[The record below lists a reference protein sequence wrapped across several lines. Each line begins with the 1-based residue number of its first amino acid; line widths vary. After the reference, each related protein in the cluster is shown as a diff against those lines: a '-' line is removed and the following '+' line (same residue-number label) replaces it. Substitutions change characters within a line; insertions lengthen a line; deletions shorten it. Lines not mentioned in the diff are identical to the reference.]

1 MNCESCGTPINE
13 GQTSCY
19 KCGAPVLPELVQ
31 TEEKDKVLIDL
42 TAAEQTIPPFVHAP
56 GSEPEIQAD
65 TTQTQ
70 TPANQPDA
78 PQKVASATAEI
89 PVISTVQHNTY
100 KKSAA
105 QKPVK
110 RVNVCAF
117 IGLFLGVA
125 IMLIEILTLLKLLD
139 ISYLHIGMLIAWIA
153 SFVFSLIGLVIKGN
167 KPIAII
173 SIIICVLHIVL
184 FYFIVRFI
192 LMPEFFERIKD
203 MLPPP
208 MPGVI

>member
-1 MNCESCGTPINE
+1 MYCESCGTPINE

-42 TAAEQTIPPFVHAP
+42 TAAEQKLPPFVHAP

-117 IGLFLGVA
+117 IGLFLGIA
-125 IMLIEILTLLKLLD
+125 IMLIQILTLLSILE
-139 ISYLHIGMLIAWIA
+139 ISNLHIVIIYAWIA
-153 SFVFSLIGLVIKGN
+153 CLVFSIIGLSIKGN

-173 SIIICVLHIVL
+173 GIILCVLNVVF
-184 FYFIVRFI
+184 FYFIVETI
-192 LMPEFFERIKD
+192 LMPRFFKMIKD
-203 MLPPP
+203 TLPPP
-208 MPGVI
+208 MPSH